1 MARLRLLR
9 PYDEGGILRR
19 LRVEVDGQEVAAL
32 RQYRSVDLELSPGR
46 HRVVGRMDGVSSA
59 SLDIDLAADEQLQLE
74 VALPL
79 VPMWDRLQRTPRTLS
94 IRRL

>member
-1 MARLRLLR
+1 
-9 PYDEGGILRR
+9 
-19 LRVEVDGQEVAAL
+19 
-32 RQYRSVDLELSPGR
+32 
-46 HRVVGRMDGVSSA
+46 
-59 SLDIDLAADEQLQLE
+59 LQLE